1 MRLTHE
7 SLNELVAFEAL
18 VDPHFAFHILIDGDH
33 VGSEVKRPEFMVESL
48 KGNQALLEEVENLK
62 EGQLAEICEP
72 CDDGLCLDLQFQH
85 F

>member
-7 SLNELVAFEAL
+7 SFNELVAFKAL

-48 KGNQALLEEVENLK
+48 KGNQALLEQVENLK